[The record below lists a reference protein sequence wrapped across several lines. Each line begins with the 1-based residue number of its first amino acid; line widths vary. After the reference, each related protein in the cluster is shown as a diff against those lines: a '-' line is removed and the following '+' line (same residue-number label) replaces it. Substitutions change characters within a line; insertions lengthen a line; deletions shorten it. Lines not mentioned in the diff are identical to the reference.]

1 LDGVYIIRTSVKSET
16 LDAAQTVSAYKSSS
30 QVEQAFRS
38 YKTVDLKVRPIYH
51 RLEQRVKAHVF
62 LCMLA
67 YYVEWHMRKALAPLL
82 FDEDKVTAEP
92 SDKSS
97 VVAPSKRSKK
107 ARAKAAT
114 KKTPEKLPVHSFRT
128 LMADLATIVK
138 NKFHSNGLEA
148 SLTFEKIT
156 QPTPLQQKAIEL
168 LEVSLICT
176 Q

>member
-1 LDGVYIIRTSVKSET
+1 
-16 LDAAQTVSAYKSSS
+16 
-30 QVEQAFRS
+30 
-38 YKTVDLKVRPIYH
+38 
-51 RLEQRVKAHVF
+51 
-62 LCMLA
+62 MLA

-82 FDEDKVTAEP
+82 FDDEKVTEQP
-92 SDKSS
+92 EEQTS
-97 VVAPSKRSKK
+97 VVAPSKRSNK

-114 KKTPEKLPVHSFRT
+114 KKTSEKLPVHSFRT

-138 NKFHSNGLEA
+138 NKFQSNGLEA

-156 QPTPLQQKAIEL
+156 QSTPLQQKAIDL